1 MSGRTSRGIAGV
13 IPRFA
18 IGEGYAT
25 YRGPTTAGTLH
36 RHAAFQ
42 IVIGMRGAV
51 SVVAASDF
59 PHRAAALLVP
69 PMERHCLLS
78 TPDVLTYFVEPHC
91 VFADRLR
98 RDYGNA
104 ITAAP
109 ELRDLSDDDVCPVGS
124 RPSDELDPRLVL
136 ALNTLAD
143 STIALPSLAA
153 AAARRGGTSGWS
165 VLGRRGNHG
174 GLRRPGTSHPPH
186 ARDDGPHAR
195 SPAAYCPRS
204 LLARDVDRDR
214 TADRWH
220 DLGLSHLT
228 KPALGQ

>member
-1 MSGRTSRGIAGV
+1 M

-18 IGEGYAT
+18 IGEGYAV

-42 IVIGMRGAV
+42 IMIGMRRAV
-51 SVVAASDF
+51 SVVDASDF

-69 PMERHCLLS
+69 PMERHCLLA

-91 VFADRLR
+91 VFADRMR

-109 ELRDLSDDDVCPVGS
+109 ELRDLSDDDVRPVGR

-153 AAARRGGTSGWS
+153 QVGLSPQRLRVLAQQQLGMPLARWRVWT
-165 VLGRRGNHG
+165 R
-174 GLRRPGTSHPPH
+174 LRR
-186 ARDDGPHAR
+186 
-195 SPAAYCPRS
+195 AAEALQGGQS
-204 LLARDVDRDR
+204 LADAAI
-214 TADRWH
+214 TAGFADQA
-220 DLGLSHLT
+220 HLT
-228 KPALGQ
+228 RQMREMMGLTPAVLLPIVRGHSLRAT

>member
-1 MSGRTSRGIAGV
+1 M
-13 IPRFA
+13 
-18 IGEGYAT
+18 
-25 YRGPTTAGTLH
+25 
-36 RHAAFQ
+36 
-42 IVIGMRGAV
+42 IGMRGAV
-51 SVVAASDF
+51 SVVDASDF

-69 PMERHCLLS
+69 PMERHCLLA

-109 ELRDLSDDDVCPVGS
+109 ELRDLSDDDVRPVGG

-153 AAARRGGTSGWS
+153 QVGLSPQRLRVLAQQQLGMPLARWRVWT
-165 VLGRRGNHG
+165 R
-174 GLRRPGTSHPPH
+174 LRR
-186 ARDDGPHAR
+186 
-195 SPAAYCPRS
+195 AAEALQGGQS
-204 LLARDVDRDR
+204 LADAAI
-214 TADRWH
+214 TAGFADQA
-220 DLGLSHLT
+220 HLT
-228 KPALGQ
+228 RQMREMMGLTPAVLPPIVRGHSLRAT